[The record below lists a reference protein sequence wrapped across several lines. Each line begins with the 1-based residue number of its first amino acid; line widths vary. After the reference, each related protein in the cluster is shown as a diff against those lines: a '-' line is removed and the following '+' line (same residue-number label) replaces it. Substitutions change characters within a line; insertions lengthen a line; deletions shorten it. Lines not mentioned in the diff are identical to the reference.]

1 VDSLENFMRSHH
13 ALCFLSIALLVACN
27 HPDLEAYRKSP
38 APVVVNL
45 EIPSEVPDREVHA
58 RDYAAALRAKLATRL
73 EVVPDG
79 VTAPANADR
88 LNVVITGYRLQ
99 EHGPS
104 PGAVGVA
111 TGVGVGILSAAS
123 GSRTAAWDGF
133 FWGMFAG
140 SVAADVKEREARL
153 GFRPM
158 RVEARVFMTRAD
170 GKTVLA
176 DFDIDP
182 RKVYDAME
190 PLRRSEEDDA
200 ERISEVEAKAL
211 ARVIVRELDEILE
224 LRVQE
229 PRWYR
234 DPAAKEER
242 PAPKTEEAPKT
253 DDAPKP
259 EAAPEKKEG
268 A

>member
-1 VDSLENFMRSHH
+1 MRNPRLLLFLPIAFM
-13 ALCFLSIALLVACN
+13 VACN
-27 HPDLEAYRKSP
+27 RPDLEAYRKSP
-38 APVVVNL
+38 APVVVSL
-45 EIPSEVPDREVHA
+45 EIPSDVPDRDAHA

-73 EVVPDG
+73 EVVPEG
-79 VTAPANADR
+79 VQAPANADR
-88 LNVVITGYRLQ
+88 LSVVITGYRLQ

-140 SVAADVKEREARL
+140 SVAADAKEREARL

-158 RVEARVFMTRAD
+158 RVEARVLMTRAD

-229 PRWYR
+229 PKWYR
-234 DPAAKEER
+234 DPEAKEER
-242 PAPKTEEAPKT
+242 PASKTE
-253 DDAPKP
+253 DAPKP